1 LCGQTRFVCLAV
13 EFVAICFIVIA
24 ITSRHYCRCEEKN
37 LESPMNKTDELRT
50 ARIESLITPGELA
63 QRHPITDAIAENVT
77 ASRKRIAR
85 ILSGEDKRLLVVIG
99 PCSLHDPVA
108 ALDYAARLNV
118 LRLQH
123 QDRLEIV
130 MRAYFEK
137 PRTVVGWKGLISDP
151 DLDGSYRVNHGLD
164 VARKLLLD
172 INALGM
178 PTATEFLDM
187 VIGQFIA
194 DLISW
199 GAIGAR
205 TTESQIHREM
215 ASALSCPVG
224 FKNGTDGNTQ
234 IAVDA
239 IRAARASHMFLSS
252 DKQGQMTIYQTSGNP
267 SGHIIM
273 RGGKQPNYHPE
284 DIAAAVE
291 RLREFNLPEQLV
303 IDFSHANCLKQ
314 HRRQIDVAQSV
325 AQQIRDGSR
334 AVAGVMLESFLQE
347 GTQKVVAGQ
356 PLVYGQSITD
366 PCLGWDD
373 SAAVLALL
381 AEAVDSRF

>member
-1 LCGQTRFVCLAV
+1 
-13 EFVAICFIVIA
+13 
-24 ITSRHYCRCEEKN
+24 
-37 LESPMNKTDELRT
+37 MNKTDELRT
-50 ARIESLITPGELA
+50 ARIESLITPEELA
-63 QRHPITDAIAENVT
+63 LRHPITPAIADNVT
-77 ASRKRIAR
+77 ASRQRIAR
-85 ILSGEDKRLLVVIG
+85 ILSGEDKRLLVVVG
-99 PCSLHDPVA
+99 PCSLHDPKA
-108 ALDYAARLNV
+108 AVDYASKLNE
-118 LRLQH
+118 LRNQH
-123 QDRLEIV
+123 QQQLEIV

-151 DLDGSYRVNHGLD
+151 DLDGSFRVNHGLEI
-164 VARKLLLD
+164 ARKLLLD

-187 VIGQFIA
+187 VIGQFIS

-252 DKQGQMTIYQTSGNP
+252 DKRGQMTIYQTSGNP

-273 RGGKQPNYHPE
+273 RGGKQPNYHAE
-284 DIAAAVE
+284 DIAAACA
-291 RLREFNLPEQLV
+291 RLREFHLPEQLV
-303 IDFSHANCLKQ
+303 VDFSHANCLKQ
-314 HRRQIDVAQSV
+314 HRRQRDVAESV
-325 AQQIRDGSR
+325 AQQIRAGSH
-334 AVAGVMLESFLQE
+334 AIAGVMIESFLQE
-347 GTQKVVAGQ
+347 GTQKVISGQ

-366 PCLGWDD
+366 PCLGWEDTE
-373 SAAVLALL
+373 AVLALL
-381 AEAVDSRF
+381 SDAVATRF